1 MATILSLCALALL
14 MLAGGIVLWH
24 QADQQAQRK
33 ATTQFI
39 DRQLHQRSA
48 SGAAALATQQAATL
62 QWRGAPG
69 SWTHLLLRAGLQPT
83 PRFHAGLAART
94 LLLPLALLF
103 AAGPIAAGAAL
114 LALCALAAFMIW
126 LRAERRHRKC
136 VEQLPD
142 FLEAMVRLLAI
153 GNSLGAAFQTA
164 AGKIEQPLQTILE
177 HAHQTSR
184 AGLELDAALRQAA
197 RQYGLYEL
205 YLVAAIIGVATRFG
219 GRSDHVLDRMASFMR
234 DLTHARKELT
244 AMSSETRISAWVLAL
259 LPLGIGAFII
269 TFNNALFMNMWQDP
283 VGWKLLVGAALLQ
296 VIGSYWLYR
305 LSKLA

>member
-24 QADQQAQRK
+24 QANRRAQRK
-33 ATTQFI
+33 AATLFI
-39 DRQLHQRSA
+39 DRQLQQRDA
-48 SGAAALATQQAATL
+48 SGAATLAAQQTAAL
-62 QWRGAPG
+62 QWRGAPR
-69 SWTHLLLRAGLQPT
+69 SLHHILLRAGLQPT
-83 PRFHAGLAART
+83 TQFYAGLTART
-94 LLLPLALLF
+94 LLIPLVLLIMI
-103 AAGPIAAGAAL
+103 GPIAAGAAL

-126 LRAERRHRKC
+126 LKAERRHKKC

-164 AGKIEQPLQTILE
+164 AAKTEQPLQTILA

-184 AGLELDAALRQAA
+184 AGLELDVALRQAA

-219 GRSDHVLDRMASFMR
+219 GRSDHVLDRMAAFMR
-234 DLTHARKELT
+234 DLTHARKELI
-244 AMSSETRISAWVLAL
+244 AMSSETRMSAWVLAL

-269 TFNNALFMNMWQDP
+269 TFNNALFVNMWQDP
-283 VGWKLLVGAALLQ
+283 AGWKLLVGAAFLQ
-296 VIGSYWLYR
+296 VAGSYWLYR